1 MPEEG
6 VGAVLIALQ
15 IPMYLPIDFS
25 LYFAIIYTEKVTEEA
40 IMLTKEY
47 KEMSRLVVYQIYPR
61 SFMDSNGDGIGD
73 LKGVESKLDHLREL
87 GVNAIWLCPCY
98 KSPNVDNGYD
108 VADYRDIMDEFGTM
122 EDMKSLIA
130 AAHEKGI
137 KIIMDLV
144 PNHTSD
150 QHKWFLESKKGKDN
164 PYSDFYYW
172 FDQPQND
179 WQACFGGSA
188 WEYCEER
195 GQYYLHSYAVEQP
208 DLNWD
213 NPRVRQEMCDVIDF
227 WVQLGVDGFRIDVID
242 QISKNMDG
250 YNCFGPHLHEYI
262 RQMFGREEVRH
273 LFTVGECWAS
283 TLEEVRNHCA
293 AERRELTTLF
303 QFEHLEAG
311 RDTKYIRKPQ
321 SLSVVRDILVKWQR
335 IADDNDLLYSLFT
348 DNHDSSQFLSRMG
361 NDRELRYESA
371 TCIAAMFYTLRGIPF
386 IYMGQEFGTP
396 LPHYDSMEH
405 FNDIE
410 CVNKYHEEAP
420 LIGHE
425 QALERCNFG
434 SRDGTRRPMSWNGGK
449 YAGFSTTKPWLTP
462 NSRYKEVNLEAD
474 KSGCKSVFR
483 FYRDLLKLRRE
494 SDAIL
499 YGSLEVLS
507 KEEDPYF
514 LFEREYQGEKLTVAI
529 NFERES
535 SIPLPEDAQ
544 VVLRNYSDTAKKFRP
559 YEVIILKHR

>member
-1 MPEEG
+1 M
-6 VGAVLIALQ
+6 L
-15 IPMYLPIDFS
+15 
-25 LYFAIIYTEKVTEEA
+25 TEK
-40 IMLTKEY
+40 Y

-73 LKGVESKLDHLREL
+73 LRGITSKLDYLKDL
-87 GVNAIWLCPCY
+87 GINAIWMCPCY

-122 EDMKSLIA
+122 EDMLELIA
-130 AAHEKGI
+130 AAHDRGI
-137 KIIMDLV
+137 KVIMDLV

-150 QHKWFLESKKGKDN
+150 QHQWFLRSKQGKDD

-172 FDQPQND
+172 FDEPQND
-179 WQACFGGSA
+179 WEACFGGSS

-213 NPRVRQEMCDVIDF
+213 NPRVREEMCAVVDF
-227 WVQLGVDGFRIDVID
+227 WADLGVDGFRIDVID
-242 QISKNMDG
+242 QISKNMQG

-262 RQMFGREEVRH
+262 HQMFGREEVKH

-283 TLEEVRNHCA
+283 TLEEVCNHCA
-293 AERRELTTLF
+293 AEREELTTLF

-311 RDTKYIRKPQ
+311 RDTKYIRKKQ

-335 IADDNDLLYSLFT
+335 IADDNDLLYTLFT

-371 TCIAAMFYTLRGIPF
+371 TCIATMFYTLRGIPF

-396 LPHYDSMEH
+396 IPNYDSIEH
-405 FNDIE
+405 FDDIE
-410 CVNKYHEEAP
+410 CINRYNDEAP
-420 LIGHE
+420 AIGVE
-425 QALERCNFG
+425 KALERCNFG
-434 SRDGTRRPMSWNGGK
+434 SRDGTRRPMCWDGSANGG
-449 YAGFSTTKPWLTP
+449 FTTGKPWLTVH
-462 NSRYKEVNLEAD
+462 SRCEEVNLEAD
-474 KSGCKSVFR
+474 KAREKSVFR
-483 FYRDLLKLRRE
+483 FYQALLKLRAS

-499 YGSLEVLS
+499 YGTLKVLS
-507 KEEDPYF
+507 REEDPF
-514 LFEREYQGEKLTVAI
+514 FIFEREKDGEKFTVI
-529 NFERES
+529 VNFEQES
-535 SIPLPEDAQ
+535 QIRLPEDADT
-544 VVLRNYSDTAKKFRP
+544 VLHNYADFADTFHP
-559 YEVIILKHR
+559 YETAVLKHK